1 MLIDMS
7 FKTILK
13 SSIRLDLFPPLKIGN
28 TLVHFIAMGNCLV
41 CMLLLIRI
49 AIIGLRLFTASLKI
63 LGTSNS
69 AAFDWPNAFIYDCSC
84 SEVANGIS
92 K

>member
-1 MLIDMS
+1 M
-7 FKTILK
+7 
-13 SSIRLDLFPPLKIGN
+13 
-28 TLVHFIAMGNCLV
+28 HFIALGNWLV

-63 LGTSNS
+63 LGPFNP
-69 AAFDWPNAFIYDCSC
+69 AAFDGSKAFIYDYAC

-92 K
+92 KWTPEGILSFIN